1 MRSPGW
7 NYREGQNSKWAHFW
21 KLVYTLSCIPKTLH
35 NLVFSCS
42 HFVKSDSET
51 GKGTNILRVCELSGV
66 RYVSTLASRV
76 RVLATITRVP
86 RSWVSS
92 VLTCKGC
99 LRSAVSSKIVHFI
112 VVCLVAKPLNRSKA
126 KVDLAM
132 IQTLLLFKCIL
143 LYYNAN

>member
-1 MRSPGW
+1 MFTFCKEWLR
-7 NYREGQNSKWAHFW
+7 NREGNKHFKRMW
-21 KLVYTLSCIPKTLH
+21 TFWCPLRLNARFTCSCPGHYHTRASLVS
-35 NLVFSCS
+35 
-42 HFVKSDSET
+42 
-51 GKGTNILRVCELSGV
+51 
-66 RYVSTLASRV
+66 
-76 RVLATITRVP
+76 
-86 RSWVSS
+86 VSS

-143 LYYNAN
+143 LYYYFMLTRYWSLSKQGHLQPHSKSKTWQLSTQLKNGLLLKSES